1 MTLDLPLTPQ
11 PGVQAGGLGG
21 KNLGGNDSSVIRIL
35 SAAYL
40 FDTHLAREM
49 IKLALQ
55 MKAWWRKRWRKFSP
69 RKKAVANIVEGND
82 SRKQKRRCLRWREV
96 QQGGIFMLN
105 RNLLEKQICEHHWY
119 YLWNWVKLDDY
130 LYLRKICRKTFHLDI
145 FQLSVLEIMKCSDS
159 FKITCILKW
168 HLI

>member
-55 MKAWWRKRWRKFSP
+55 MKAWWRKR
-69 RKKAVANIVEGND
+69 
-82 SRKQKRRCLRWREV
+82 
-96 QQGGIFMLN
+96 
-105 RNLLEKQICEHHWY
+105 
-119 YLWNWVKLDDY
+119 
-130 LYLRKICRKTFHLDI
+130 
-145 FQLSVLEIMKCSDS
+145 
-159 FKITCILKW
+159 
-168 HLI
+168 